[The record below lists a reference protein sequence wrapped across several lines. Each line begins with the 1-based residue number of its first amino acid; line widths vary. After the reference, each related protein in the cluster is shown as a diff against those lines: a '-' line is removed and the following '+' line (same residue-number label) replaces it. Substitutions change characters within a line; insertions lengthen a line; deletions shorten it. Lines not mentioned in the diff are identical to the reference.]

1 MEDVKLI
8 PLKIEYGEELL
19 KLWSNENVMKYTY
32 LDTIDTAE
40 QAKVRIDYWLKQ
52 YSSKTFPNHFVIL
65 KGEKVVGVAGLPIIR
80 KDPFCC
86 GMYYQ
91 VMEEYHKQGI
101 ATRVA
106 GLLKAKVLA
115 KYPEGRIVTSCISSN
130 EGSKKV
136 LLRNGFVYC
145 ETKTGAFERNGF
157 IDDVEKYVFLNKE

>member
-1 MEDVKLI
+1 MENIKLI
-8 PLKIEYGEELL
+8 PLKIEYAGELL
-19 KLWSNENVMKYTY
+19 NLWNNESVMKYTY
-32 LDTIDTAE
+32 LDTIDTVE

-65 KGEKVVGVAGLPIIR
+65 KEGTVVGVAGLPIIR
-80 KDPFCC
+80 KEPFCC

-91 VMEEYHKQGI
+91 VMEAYQRQGI

-106 GLLKAKVLA
+106 ELLKSKVLE

-136 LLRNGFVYC
+136 LLRNGFVYS
-145 ETKTGAFERNGF
+145 ETKVGAFERKGF
-157 IDDVEKYVFLNKE
+157 VDDVEKYVFINNT